1 MMKRKILAALT
12 LSVIGLAAF
21 AQTTENY
28 LARYN
33 ALVSRV
39 GFSGIGVE
47 TLLDKW
53 ESADPGDINQMV
65 ARFNYYLH
73 KSSRDSVVVS
83 TKARYLDMDP
93 LFNAKD
99 TSGVVKYYYNE
110 KVYDPAL
117 FAKAISAIDK
127 AIQFDNTRLDVY
139 MMKVNTVISYE
150 KETPDNSKDLILFML
165 GKYFADKDYWKFP
178 DLVLTD
184 DNFLEAVQ
192 DLCITYYSIGS
203 PQAMLCFKAVS
214 ERVLKSRPKAV
225 EFMNNMGAFYA
236 SYAKDDKK
244 AMKYYSNA
252 LKLDPQNMVAR
263 QNVKLI
269 QRRAAAAKA
278 KK

>member
-117 FAKAISAIDK
+117 FAKAISSIDK

-192 DLCITYYSIGS
+192 DLCITYYNIGS